1 MIVWQLAERDEPA
14 MSTVLPLDHYAET
27 RPQPWMLHLLEVNT
41 MNFCA
46 FAACPRLSGGQPDEA
61 ELLIA
66 VPDTLASEAV
76 SSPATRKSK
85 CH

>member
-14 MSTVLPLDHYAET
+14 MSTALPLEQSAEP

-46 FAACPRLSGGQPDEA
+46 FAACPGLSGDSPEKP
-61 ELLIA
+61 ELLVA
-66 VPDTLASEAV
+66 VPDTLSSEAV
-76 SSPATRKSK
+76 SSEGQVLGTF
-85 CH
+85 H